1 MERALISY
9 AVEQAG
15 WVGVYD
21 ERGHKLASIPLGQGT
36 LSGYTQSTVNI
47 LRQHFMHTY
56 DSRGKAY

>member
-36 LSGYTQSTVNI
+36 LSGYTQSKVEHSAATFHAHI
-47 LRQHFMHTY
+47 RQPW
-56 DSRGKAY
+56 KAY